1 MMGAGQ
7 SLPARVPAVAQAF
20 FAEGAPPT
28 TFGVVGAT
36 GRMGSGIAALLVS
49 QGFTTLVSSRDPAK
63 AAQVAARLNEA
74 ASEAAGAG
82 AELARAVSHAELL
95 AARPTVVWLAC
106 GPAGVVDFIAKHGE
120 ALKGQSVSECTA
132 WFASVRWGGGR
143 PAPEPHVTTLT
154 YFKELAPETSWL
166 KCWQSVM
173 SGSIA
178 ANKKQPMEVAGDD
191 APKAVAIRLLAAL
204 GWEPLDCGG
213 VAEAR
218 LLERQ
223 GPAQM
228 KHPKQ
233 AEDDGEFSKWYPD
246 GDKSKYPGE
255 LAEQYR

>member
-1 MMGAGQ
+1 MGQGQ
-7 SLPARVPAVAQAF
+7 SLPARVPAVAEAF

-36 GRMGSGIAALLVS
+36 GRMGSSIATLLVS

-63 AAQVAARLNEA
+63 AARVAARLNK
-74 ASEAAGAG
+74 AAGTG
-82 AELARAVSHAELL
+82 TELARAVTHAELL

-106 GPAGVVDFIAKHGE
+106 GPAGVADFIAKHGE
-120 ALKGQSVSECTA
+120 AIKGQSVSECTA
-132 WFASVRWGGGR
+132 WFAASRWGGRR

-154 YFKELAPETSWL
+154 FFKELAPETSWI

-173 SGSIA
+173 ASSIA
-178 ANKKQPMEVAGDD
+178 TNKKQPMEVAGDD
-191 APKAVAIRLLAAL
+191 APKAVAIRLLTAL

-213 VAEAR
+213 VADAR

-223 GPAQM
+223 GPEQM
-228 KHPKQ
+228 KHPRQ

-246 GDKSKYPGE
+246 GDKSKYPVE